1 MAEVIAN
8 SEQTVLN
15 IINEYLDKN
24 RFFSAN
30 DIIPFI
36 SSRFAKSGI
45 NLNINGIRTVL
56 KSLVEKNVIVE
67 GSKLTRDEILTN
79 LNRNKIYEYIQKNPG
94 INFNKIVSSL
104 NLNIPVV
111 EWHLNILIKFNFIIK
126 EKIDNLDVY
135 FDLNIEPEDRM
146 ILYFISKDKS
156 KQIID
161 FLKINQEGITKYQI
175 SEQLNMHSTTVTKYT
190 ERLHEYKILN
200 KMSLPNKTLFFLNIK
215 NYNRICQNYNFI

>member
-36 SSRFAKSGI
+36 SSRLAKSGI

-135 FDLNIEPEDRM
+135 FDSLSPIFHYPV
-146 ILYFISKDKS
+146 FQKS
-156 KQIID
+156 
-161 FLKINQEGITKYQI
+161 Y
-175 SEQLNMHSTTVTKYT
+175 
-190 ERLHEYKILN
+190 
-200 KMSLPNKTLFFLNIK
+200 
-215 NYNRICQNYNFI
+215 

>member
-36 SSRFAKSGI
+36 SSRLAKSGI

>member
-1 MAEVIAN
+1 MAEIIAN
-8 SEQTVLN
+8 NEQTVLD

-24 RFFSAN
+24 RYFNAN
-30 DIIPFI
+30 DIVPFI

-45 NLNINGIRTVL
+45 NVNVNGIKTIL